1 MGVGAGRG
9 SAGSLGSVFP
19 GAEFQDSED
28 LGRRTLLPFSPQ
40 APAHLNTGAWGLA
53 RVAGEGR
60 AGPATVLA
68 FRRGWQWMC
77 LLGGRGCWA
86 SRFPPGT
93 NCCFGLGG
101 SSGRGRQPRS
111 QANRGREEERRWQRE
126 AGDRLPPGPAPT
138 PHPAPE
144 GAPAE
149 PSSLRPEGVAAR
161 GGRAL
166 PLAARTSLEVLPE
179 SDLLPRPLHLQP
191 DPPEQPERQTA
202 AARGNAGQPGV
213 GTTRAT
219 PSLPAFA
226 HTHAHAHPT
235 GARGE
240 RLHLTSGLPPPPP
253 AS

>member
-1 MGVGAGRG
+1 MEVGAGRG

-19 GAEFQDSED
+19 GAEFQDSGD

-60 AGPATVLA
+60 AEPATVLA

-77 LLGGRGCWA
+77 LLQGRGCWA

-126 AGDRLPPGPAPT
+126 AGGPRGAATSCRPPAAGPC

-149 PSSLRPEGVAAR
+149 PSSPRPEGVAAR

-166 PLAARTSLEVLPE
+166 PLAARTSLG
-179 SDLLPRPLHLQP
+179 SS
-191 DPPEQPERQTA
+191 
-202 AARGNAGQPGV
+202 PGV
-213 GTTRAT
+213 
-219 PSLPAFA
+219 
-226 HTHAHAHPT
+226 
-235 GARGE
+235 
-240 RLHLTSGLPPPPP
+240 
-253 AS
+253 